1 MYRRFILAVAVLST
15 ILIGTAAFAA
25 PPVTKV
31 TWLGHSA
38 FKVVTPAGKVLFLD
52 PWVVN
57 PANKQGAEALAG
69 IDKADLVLVTHGH
82 GDHVG
87 NSNEIAAKTGANLV
101 ATFDLGKAMVR
112 YGGFPEKQFPFATTG
127 NFGGQV
133 RLLDGDVTVAF
144 VPAVHS
150 SAMEYEGQAGMPKS
164 LAFAGNP
171 GGFVLKV
178 KNGPVIYHTGDTDV
192 FADMAFIP
200 GYFGRVDLM
209 LTCIG
214 DKFTMGPRGAAQ
226 AVRIVKP
233 AVAIP
238 MHYGTFPVLT
248 GTPEAFRTELKKVG
262 AKAAL
267 KVMQVGETLDWPKK
281 Q

>member
-1 MYRRFILAVAVLST
+1 MCKRFVRLVAALST
-15 ILIGTAAFAA
+15 ILFGAAAFAA

-57 PANKQGAEALAG
+57 PANRAGAEALAG

-87 NSNEIAAKTGANLV
+87 NSNEIAAKTGAGLV

-112 YGGFPEKQFPFATTG
+112 YGGFPEKQFGAATSG
-127 NFGGQV
+127 NFGG
-133 RLLDGDVTVAF
+133 RITLLDGDVTVAF

-171 GGFVLKV
+171 GGFVLSV
-178 KNGPVIYHTGDTDV
+178 KDGPVIYHTGDTDV
-192 FADMAFIP
+192 FGDMAYIP
-200 GYFGRVDLM
+200 GHFGRVHLM
-209 LTCIG
+209 LVCIG

-226 AVRIVKP
+226 AVRLVKP
-233 AVAIP
+233 SMAVP
-238 MHYGTFPVLT
+238 MHYGTFPALT
-248 GTPEAFRTELKKVG
+248 GTPDAFRSELKKAG
-262 AKAAL
+262 ASSAL
-267 KVMQVGETLDWPKK
+267 KVMQPGETLEWVRK
-281 Q
+281 

>member
-1 MYRRFILAVAVLST
+1 MTRRFILAVAALST
-15 ILIGTAAFAA
+15 ILFGAAAFAA

-57 PANKQGAEALAG
+57 PANKKGAEALAG

-82 GDHVG
+82 GDHIG
-87 NSNEIAAKTGANLV
+87 NSNEIATKTGANLV

-112 YGGFPEKQFPFATTG
+112 YGGFPEKQFGMGTTG
-127 NFGGQV
+127 NFGGQLP
-133 RLLDGDVTVAF
+133 LLDGDVTVAF

-150 SAMEYEGQAGMPKS
+150 SGMEYEGQGGMPKS
-164 LAFAGNP
+164 LAYAGNP
-171 GGFVLKV
+171 GAFVLKV

-192 FADMAFIP
+192 FADMALVP

-209 LTCIG
+209 LVCIG
-214 DKFTMGPRGAAQ
+214 DRFTMGPRGAAQ
-226 AVRIVKP
+226 AVRLVKP
-233 AVAIP
+233 SVAVP
-238 MHYGTFPVLT
+238 MHFGTFPLLT
-248 GTPEAFRTELKKVG
+248 GTPEAFHAELKKAG

-267 KVMQVGETLDWPKK
+267 KVMQVGDTLDWPKK
-281 Q
+281 